1 MYKEK
6 EITVLAIKE
15 LLAELQKKNFS
26 DNDEGDYKQAANRN
40 KIRLWQTILSKV
52 ETKD

>member
-15 LLAELQKKNFS
+15 LLAELQRNSFS
-26 DNDEGDYKQAANRN
+26 DNDEGDYKQAVNRN
-40 KIRLWQTILSKV
+40 KIHFWQTTLSKV